1 MPGAEQTQHQ
11 APPQM
16 SNLAKMDSYRR
27 SDSGVKMTTPSN
39 ANGGAGLISRPGN
52 HMPGHIGSFTTHLA
66 AQ

>member
-1 MPGAEQTQHQ
+1 
-11 APPQM
+11 M

-39 ANGGAGLISRPGN
+39 ANGGAGLIGRPGN